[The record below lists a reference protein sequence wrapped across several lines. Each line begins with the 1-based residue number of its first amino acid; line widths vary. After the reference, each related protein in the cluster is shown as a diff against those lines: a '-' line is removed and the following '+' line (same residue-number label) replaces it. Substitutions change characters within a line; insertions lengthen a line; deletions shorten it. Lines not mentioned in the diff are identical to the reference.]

1 LRLRY
6 HIAVTTDCSAG
17 GSALAIPSG
26 PYPDFSKGVALSQ
39 AKPHARMTSGAIS
52 VGAQRASKLASG
64 KRLDPVE
71 VKTLNRAYRVPPV
84 G

>member
-1 LRLRY
+1 LRLRCQ
-6 HIAVTTDCSAG
+6 IAVTASCSPG
-17 GSALAIPSG
+17 GSALAISSG
-26 PYPDFSKGVALSQ
+26 PYPDFSSGVALSQ
-39 AKPHARMTSGAIS
+39 AKPHAHMTSGAIG

-71 VKTLNRAYRVPPV
+71 VKTLDRAYRVLPV